1 MTYIQTHINQVVELC
16 KEFNVK
22 ELYAFGSVLDESSF
36 SDSSDIDMIVKFQEN
51 IPIENYFDLYFD
63 LADKLELI
71 FNRKVD
77 LMIAKE
83 IRNQYLRKSIEATK
97 QLIYAA

>member
-1 MTYIQTHINQVVELC
+1 MTYIQTHISQVNELC

-22 ELYAFGSVLDESSF
+22 ELYAFGSVLDESRF
-36 SDSSDIDMIVKFQEN
+36 SESSDIDMIVKFQEN

-63 LADKLELI
+63 LADKLEHI

-83 IRNQYLRKSIEATK
+83 IRNIYLRKSIEATK